1 MTDAQALTVRTRP
14 TAGLRSLVFLADP
27 RHPLLWMRGGDGIA
41 GYGEAMR
48 LEFSGPD
55 RLTDAAA
62 AWRDVVAR
70 AQIDDDVRLP
80 GSGLVAFGTFAFADE
95 SSATSVLI
103 VPELIVG
110 RRGSKAWVTRI
121 GDGAGIDPVMRA
133 FGDDFRVTLRAGQ
146 TSPADYVDAVSTA
159 VGRINDDELGK
170 VVLARDLIGRLP
182 AGSDVRRIA
191 AELAIGYPACWT
203 FCVDGMVGASPETL
217 VRSEK
222 GTVSARVLAGT
233 LPRGRDDRADAEAAD
248 SLARSPKNTAE
259 HAFAVRSV
267 LDTLGRHTIRL
278 QKSQPF
284 TLRLPN
290 LWHLATDVEGV
301 LHDGSTSLDL
311 VADMHPTAAVAGTP
325 TDAAL
330 AVIRSL
336 EKFDRGRYAGP
347 VGWIDAHGD
356 GEWAIALRCAQVDED
371 DVVHAYA
378 GCGIVGDSDPAAELA
393 ESRIKFRP
401 IVEAL
406 A

>member
-1 MTDAQALTVRTRP
+1 M
-14 TAGLRSLVFLADP
+14 
-27 RHPLLWMRGGDGIA
+27 
-41 GYGEAMR
+41 
-48 LEFSGPD
+48 
-55 RLTDAAA
+55 
-62 AWRDVVAR
+62 AW
-70 AQIDDDVRLP
+70 
-80 GSGLVAFGTFAFADE
+80 S
-95 SSATSVLI
+95 
-103 VPELIVG
+103 
-110 RRGSKAWVTRI
+110 
-121 GDGAGIDPVMRA
+121 
-133 FGDDFRVTLRAGQ
+133 
-146 TSPADYVDAVSTA
+146 
-159 VGRINDDELGK
+159 
-170 VVLARDLIGRLP
+170 
-182 AGSDVRRIA
+182 
-191 AELAIGYPACWT
+191 
-203 FCVDGMVGASPETL
+203 ASPETL